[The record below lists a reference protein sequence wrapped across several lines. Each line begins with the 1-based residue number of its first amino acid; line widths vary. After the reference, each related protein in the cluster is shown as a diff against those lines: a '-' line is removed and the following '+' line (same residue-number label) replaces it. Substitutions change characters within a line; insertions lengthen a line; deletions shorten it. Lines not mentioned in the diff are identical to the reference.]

1 MKLKDILK
9 SERVCGRYFVFGK
22 FVLFWE
28 RYNVDWKFLFNL
40 GKKDYLKEFDLQV
53 VVVRVDRVKDCD

>member
-40 GKKDYLKEFDLQV
+40 GKKDYLKEFDL
-53 VVVRVDRVKDCD
+53 